1 VVHGACSPPVPGLG
15 EKEPP
20 FDKERGELTRE
31 GLKNF
36 LKKMNVIFEDPS
48 AEMQQDEFRYF
59 AEEYDMKDK
68 EQAVNL

>member
-1 VVHGACSPPVPGLG
+1 MFEDELDTP
-15 EKEPP
+15 EKDQIA